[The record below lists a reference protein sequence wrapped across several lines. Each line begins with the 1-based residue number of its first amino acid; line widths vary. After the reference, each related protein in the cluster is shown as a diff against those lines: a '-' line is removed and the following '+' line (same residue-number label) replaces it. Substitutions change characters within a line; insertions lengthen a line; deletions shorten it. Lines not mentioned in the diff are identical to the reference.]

1 MHSATLHR
9 RSSAA
14 RLLYGLLALSLL
26 AATAVALATTG
37 TGWWQLAAFGLGP
50 DAALLLG
57 AGRGL
62 ERGQLHPR
70 AVPLYNALHVLVGP
84 TLLALASLVI
94 GIDWF
99 AGALAWTA
107 HIAIDRALGYRLR
120 DKRGFIRA
128 SGS

>member
-1 MHSATLHR
+1 LSR
-9 RSSAA
+9 V
-14 RLLYGLLALSLL
+14 GWLALG
-26 AATAVALATTG
+26 A
-37 TGWWQLAAFGLGP
+37 
-50 DAALLLG
+50 AALTGAFVLAGADAWQTWVFLLLPDVG
-57 AGRGL
+57 LVAGTAGGL
-62 ERGQLHPR
+62 EQGQLHPR